1 MNNVRAF
8 FAVAAVLLC
17 AGAGQ
22 VFAAHGK
29 GSSGQQCPI
38 GNQLMTAKTPLA
50 GLWRVNA
57 YREINGYKNYA
68 TPGDAVLIVPTSVP
82 GEVCVEFT
90 SPVEGSQH
98 YYLALEP
105 DGRTIDETVYTEY
118 GGELRVLFRY
128 RSADSVTFVLYHRP
142 ANGMSAAKGGPDEG
156 GAVGEVESWD

>member
-1 MNNVRAF
+1 MNFRNFLV
-8 FAVAAVLLC
+8 VTMVLCCAA
-17 AGAGQ
+17 AGQ
-22 VFAAHGK
+22 VSAAPSK
-29 GSSGQQCPI
+29 GSSGEQCPI
-38 GNQLMTAKTPLA
+38 GNQLANAKTPLA

-57 YREINGYKNYA
+57 YREINGVKNYA
-68 TPGDAVLIVPTSVP
+68 TAGDAVLIVPTLIP

-105 DGRTIDETVYTEY
+105 DGKTIDETVYTEY
-118 GGELRVLFRY
+118 GGELRILFRY

-142 ANGMSAAKGGPDEG
+142 LGGTTAAKGGPDEG